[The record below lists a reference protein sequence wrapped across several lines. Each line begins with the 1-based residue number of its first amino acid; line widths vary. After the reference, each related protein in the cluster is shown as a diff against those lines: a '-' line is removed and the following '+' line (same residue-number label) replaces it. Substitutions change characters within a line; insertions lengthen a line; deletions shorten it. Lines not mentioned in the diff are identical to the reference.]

1 MASISAYPRY
11 RAGCGSMDSRANG
24 STGPFVS
31 GNFLLTV
38 RPISRDKVSVFG
50 GEVDAMTYNVSR
62 SEPGQKGSD
71 LCSEPGDKDGRIPI
85 GENGVFRCE
94 ATLYEYIINL
104 ETLRFLEVY
113 ARGYVDGRDEEG
125 NSPSITVGKCSRIQ

>member
-1 MASISAYPRY
+1 
-11 RAGCGSMDSRANG
+11 
-24 STGPFVS
+24 
-31 GNFLLTV
+31 
-38 RPISRDKVSVFG
+38 
-50 GEVDAMTYNVSR
+50 MTYNVSR
-62 SEPGQKGSD
+62 SEPSQKGSD
-71 LCSEPGDKDGRIPI
+71 LCSEPGDQDGRLSI